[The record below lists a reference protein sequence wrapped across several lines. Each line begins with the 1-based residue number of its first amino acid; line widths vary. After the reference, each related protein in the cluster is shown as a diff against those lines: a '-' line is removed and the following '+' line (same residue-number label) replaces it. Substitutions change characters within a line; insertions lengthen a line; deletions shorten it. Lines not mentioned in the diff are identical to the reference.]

1 MKKLLLTFLAGL
13 LISGASAQ
21 TMINPFLQPEVE
33 PATAFIGFSTGIDNM
48 VGILG
53 PQLDIVVVKNL
64 MLGGGVGLSSW
75 GYKYAAN
82 VQFYPKSLYRFYF
95 KTGYSQNSGLVDFE
109 TELELMSG
117 EKEQVR
123 MDLKPV
129 GNIFFTAGR
138 AWKIGKRNRI
148 YLEVGYAF
156 PLVTDDY
163 YTLYDDN
170 IELSKTSE
178 QVLQMM
184 RPGGL
189 VIAAGLNFAISNFY
203 KVN

>member
-1 MKKLLLTFLAGL
+1 MKKLFLSLLAGL
-13 LISGASAQ
+13 FISAASSQ
-21 TMINPFLQPEVE
+21 TMINPFLHPEPE

-64 MLGGGVGLSSW
+64 MLGCGVGLSSW

-82 VQFYPKSLYRFYF
+82 VQFYPRSLYSFYF

-117 EKEQVR
+117 KEEQVR

-129 GNIFFTAGR
+129 GNIFFTAGK

-148 YLEVGYAF
+148 YLEVGYAL
-156 PLVTDDY
+156 PLVTDNY
-163 YTLYDDN
+163 YSLYDN
-170 IELSKTSE
+170 TIELSKTSA

-189 VIAAGLNFAISNFY
+189 VIAAGLNFAISNLY